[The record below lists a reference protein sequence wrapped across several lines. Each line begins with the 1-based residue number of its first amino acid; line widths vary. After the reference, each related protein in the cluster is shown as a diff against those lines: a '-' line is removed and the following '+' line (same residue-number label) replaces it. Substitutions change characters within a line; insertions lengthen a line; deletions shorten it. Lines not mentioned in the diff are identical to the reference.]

1 MDFYVLLFAGDIN
14 VYSVARAF
22 NDEYGIIPKV
32 YGKYK
37 TFPCAF
43 SRIMDYTNDYK
54 ADTREGF
61 LRIIR
66 EYAFNH
72 KDLPVILMGCGD
84 SYVQLIGDLKSQLPS
99 NFIVPVIDG
108 DLIRNLT
115 HKEKFYERLEENDIP
130 FPKTFVHKKEFY
142 GSFELPFDFPCIV
155 KPSNGIAY
163 WAHPF
168 PTQKKVYKAETR
180 EELNGILGQIYG
192 AGYDDSIIVQD
203 FVPGDDSFMRVL
215 TCYSDRKG
223 KVKMM
228 CMGHVLLEEHTPH
241 GLGNHAVIIT
251 EPVKAVEE
259 NIRKFL
265 DETGYVGFSNF
276 DIKYDERDNKYKV
289 FEINVRQGRS
299 NYYVTGSGENIAKL
313 VVRDFIHEMDI
324 PFRTVTEE
332 NLFMVVPKG
341 VALKYV
347 ENPVYRGE
355 ILRLIREKKAHNPL
369 FNRKDLGLKHLFYL
383 LKNYFGHYHKYKK
396 YLGKTAYDKGK

>member
-1 MDFYVLLFAGDIN
+1 
-14 VYSVARAF
+14 
-22 NDEYGIIPKV
+22 
-32 YGKYK
+32 
-37 TFPCAF
+37 
-43 SRIMDYTNDYK
+43 
-54 ADTREGF
+54 
-61 LRIIR
+61 
-66 EYAFNH
+66 
-72 KDLPVILMGCGD
+72 
-84 SYVQLIGDLKSQLPS
+84 
-99 NFIVPVIDG
+99 
-108 DLIRNLT
+108 
-115 HKEKFYERLEENDIP
+115 
-130 FPKTFVHKKEFY
+130 
-142 GSFELPFDFPCIV
+142 
-155 KPSNGIAY
+155 
-163 WAHPF
+163 
-168 PTQKKVYKAETR
+168 
-180 EELNGILGQIYG
+180 
-192 AGYDDSIIVQD
+192 
-203 FVPGDDSFMRVL
+203 MRVL

-259 NIRKFL
+259 KIRKFL

-396 YLGKTAYDKGK
+396 YLGKTTYDKGK